1 MRQTT
6 LLILFFSTLLDAQ
19 DLRTTVNE
27 VISTNP
33 IILERL
39 KNYNSTKEDIQSA
52 KSGYYP
58 KLDISLGAGYEH
70 SQREDFAGNTTLNKR
85 GTSVDKLGLGVYQNA
100 LTYTQNIFN
109 GFATTYQVEQQEYRT
124 ISAAY
129 SYIEKVNDTSFEMV
143 NNYLQ
148 VMKNEELLQNA
159 KANVDINDEIL
170 TKVQKLYDSGLTTL
184 SEVNKIESSLSLAR
198 SNYIVQENTLLDVT
212 YNMKRVLGRF
222 LDTKQMVQP
231 TLDIELPQNL
241 EKASQFAM
249 NNNPSL
255 LVSSYNIKLAQATFK
270 EKKAPYYPSL
280 DVEVS
285 QSLNKNLSAVEGTDD
300 RFRAM
305 AYLKYNIFNGFADSS
320 ALQQSK
326 SRIHQEVESKNDL
339 RRQVLEGLELSWAA
353 NEKLTEQLKYLEE
366 YKKFSLKTLTL
377 YSKEY
382 DLGRRS
388 LLDLL
393 SAQNDFIGAKSQI
406 INTTYSMLFAKYR
419 ILDAL
424 GVLVPSLI
432 ESNEDIYSNV
442 GLKTKISTNT
452 DSLPLKLDKDND
464 LIADDY
470 DVCSNSLAT
479 NMKDIYGCKNT
490 YTDTNQIERYSGFLF
505 SDEIQL
511 SNKGQE
517 NFTMLI
523 KQIKSYGFEY
533 IYFDILGHIDENL
546 DEETLL
552 DLSRQ
557 RANLVKEMLIEA
569 GAIKEHINI
578 HAQSNKAPLYTN
590 ETTKGKVLN
599 NRVDIVVRKLNK

>member
-1 MRQTT
+1 MKQIA
-6 LLILFFSTLLDAQ
+6 LIIFFLSTLVSAQ

-33 IILERL
+33 VILERL
-39 KNYNSTKEDIQSA
+39 KNYNSTKEDVQSA

-70 SQREDFAGNTTLNKR
+70 SQREDFAGNTTLSKR
-85 GTSVDKLGLGVYQNA
+85 GNTVDKLGLGVYQNA
-100 LTYTQNIFN
+100 LTYTQNLFN
-109 GFATTYQVEQQEYRT
+109 GFATTYKVQQQEHRT
-124 ISAAY
+124 VSAAY
-129 SYIEKVNDTSFEMV
+129 SYIETVNDTVFEMV
-143 NNYLQ
+143 NGYLQ

-159 KANVDINDEIL
+159 KANVAINDEIL

-222 LDTKQMVQP
+222 LDTKQMIQP

-241 EKASQFAM
+241 EEASQFAIEH
-249 NNNPSL
+249 NPSL

-270 EKKAPYYPSL
+270 ERMAPYYPSL
-280 DVEVS
+280 DVEIS

-326 SRIHQEVESKNDL
+326 SKIHQEVESKNDL

-353 NEKLTEQLKYLEE
+353 NEKLSEQLKHLEQ

-424 GVLVPSLI
+424 GTLVPSLI
-432 ESNEDIYSNV
+432 DNNEDIYSNV
-442 GLKTKISTNT
+442 GLNIKISENT
-452 DSLPLKLDKDND
+452 DTLPVKLDRDND
-464 LIADDY
+464 LIPNDKDL
-470 DVCSNSLAT
+470 CSNSLSAE
-479 NMKDIYGCKNT
+479 MKSIYGCKT
-490 YTDTNQIERYSGFLF
+490 TFTNVSQIERYSGFLF
-505 SDEIQL
+505 TDEVQL
-511 SNKGQE
+511 SNEGEE
-517 NFTMLI
+517 NFNMLV
-523 KQIKSYGFEY
+523 KQIKDYGFENLH
-533 IYFDILGHIDENL
+533 FDVLGHIDEDL
-546 DEETLL
+546 DEAAML
-552 DLSRQ
+552 DISNQ
-557 RANLVKEMLIEA
+557 RAMLIKKMLMKVGVIE
-569 GAIKEHINI
+569 EHITV

-590 ETTKGKVLN
+590 ETTQGKILN

>member
-6 LLILFFSTLLDAQ
+6 LVILLFSTLVSAQ
-19 DLRTTVNE
+19 DLRTTLNE

-70 SQREDFAGNTTLNKR
+70 SKREDFAGNTTLNKR
-85 GTSVDKLGLGVYQNA
+85 GNTVNKLGLGVYQNA

-109 GFATTYQVEQQEYRT
+109 GFATTYKVKQQKHRT

-129 SYIEKVNDTSFEMV
+129 SYIETVNDTSFDMV

-222 LDTKQMVQP
+222 LDIKKMIQP
-231 TLDIELPQNL
+231 TLDIELPESL
-241 EKASQFAM
+241 EKASQFAIEH
-249 NNNPSL
+249 NPSL

-270 EKKAPYYPSL
+270 EKIAPYYPSL
-280 DVEVS
+280 DVEIS

-424 GVLVPSLI
+424 GILVPSLI
-432 ESNEDIYSNV
+432 ENNENIYSNV
-442 GLKTKISTNT
+442 GLNVKTPENT
-452 DSLPLKLDKDND
+452 DTLPIRLDKDND
-464 LIADDY
+464 LIANDKDI
-470 DVCSNSLAT
+470 CTNSLS
-479 NMKDIYGCKNT
+479 NEMKDIYGCKATFVNIQ
-490 YTDTNQIERYSGFLF
+490 QIERYSGFFFTDEVQL
-505 SDEIQL
+505 SDE
-511 SNKGQE
+511 GQD
-517 NFTMLI
+517 NFTMLV
-523 KQIKSYGFEY
+523 KQIKDYGFENLH
-533 IYFDILGHIDENL
+533 FDIIGHVDEDL
-546 DEETLL
+546 DEESMLKI
-552 DLSRQ
+552 SYQ
-557 RANLVKEMLIEA
+557 RASHIQKMLVEVGAKEEYIT
-569 GAIKEHINI
+569 I
-578 HAQSNKAPLYTN
+578 HPQSNKAPLYTN
-590 ETTKGKVLN
+590 ETIKGKVFN
-599 NRVDIVVRKLNK
+599 NRVDIVVKKLNK